1 MIIDA
6 HQHIWDLGEAEYTWL
21 TSDLEPINRS
31 ILFPEFVPKMKACNI
46 DYTVLV
52 QSADNIEDTQIML
65 DAAAIFP
72 EIAGVVAYVPLN
84 DPLRTRELVTEYL
97 KNPKIVGIRNLIHSY
112 EDTQWLLKDEV
123 NLSLDILEESGL
135 TFDVV
140 SVLPEHLALL
150 PFLGQRHPNLKMVID
165 HLSKPPI
172 AEGIQSE
179 AGKRWST
186 QINEAAKNMNVFAK
200 ISGLYPGSA
209 PMEWSADSIRPFIQE
224 ALIIFGS
231 DRLMYGGDWP
241 ISVLSGDYERVF
253 NGLKEVISELPHNDQ
268 INIFSL
274 TAANFYGLRVDGN
287 NNYEGK

>member
-6 HQHIWDLGEAEYTWL
+6 HQHIWDPNQAEYSWL
-21 TSDLEPINRS
+21 TSDAGPINRAF
-31 ILFPEFVPKMKACNI
+31 LFPEFLSNMHACNI

-52 QSADNIEDTQIML
+52 QSADNIEDTQLML
-65 DAAAIFP
+65 NAAANFP
-72 EIAGVVAYVPLN
+72 EIVGVVAYVPLN
-84 DPLRTRELVTEYL
+84 DPVRTRALVTEYL

-150 PFLGQRHPNLKMVID
+150 PFLSQRHPNLKMVID

-179 AGKRWST
+179 AGERWCT
-186 QINEAAKNMNVFAK
+186 QMTQAAKSMNVFAK
-200 ISGLYPGSA
+200 ISGLYPGTE
-209 PMEWSADSIRPFIQE
+209 PMAWSADSIRPFIQE
-224 ALIIFGS
+224 ALKIFGS

-241 ISVLSGDYERVF
+241 ISVLSGGYERVF
-253 NGLKEVISELPHNDQ
+253 NGLKEVISELPQNDQ
-268 INIFSL
+268 TNIFAL
-274 TAANFYGLRVDGN
+274 TAANFYGLQVGRVS
-287 NNYEGK
+287 NYEGK